1 MIRSIGNYA
10 SDKVNRVAGA
20 HYKVTPAQN
29 RYRITEF
36 PVPGEDNLT
45 DKVSISRQGSIQV
58 QCRCNLYEGVST
70 F

>member
-10 SDKVNRVAGA
+10 SDKVNRVAGI
-20 HYKVTPAQN
+20 HLQSTPAQN

-36 PVPGEDNLT
+36 PVPGGDNLT
-45 DKVSISRQGSIQV
+45 DEVSISRQGSDTSTMPAQFV
-58 QCRCNLYEGVST
+58 GVST